1 MSKRFRMTALFT
13 LFSKDVTNTA
23 LSYSPV
29 DDLHSRNHRPARE
42 GKFIFIQ
49 YMMVL
54 LLLGS
59 GSGGAAS
66 TVYGAAVGD
75 TGQQQAYEHMVFLG
89 DSLTAGYEPEVNAD
103 AYDGFTTR
111 LAEQELFRGRSQ
123 AINDGILGLT
133 SEGLKNYM
141 DAITAGRSIST
152 ANIQTGLPGS
162 SRTLDGAQ
170 TARDIRNA
178 DLITITIGGNDFLN
192 ALGSLT
198 ALPQDLSSID
208 LTPITQGYRSHI
220 TSIVD
225 QLTTLN
231 PKAVIVIADQY
242 QPVPMLAGAGLYR
255 DLNKAAA
262 SFSQIVEETVDHYKQ
277 QGLDV
282 RVAHVAT
289 AFQGQELA
297 MTHIAEGDI
306 HPNAAGYESMAA
318 AFSKAIWGEQSYIT
332 PPASGT
338 GTAGPVI
345 YTNGRQLK
353 TADQPVVRSGRT
365 YVALRDVTAAL
376 GARVSWSAAN
386 RSAVISSGTQQITIP
401 LNSKMI
407 MVKGK
412 RVSTDTAAFMKG
424 SGSNSKVYVP
434 LSLLADTLGYDV
446 HYVNR
451 WKAVF
456 IRN

>member
-1 MSKRFRMTALFT
+1 
-13 LFSKDVTNTA
+13 
-23 LSYSPV
+23 
-29 DDLHSRNHRPARE
+29 
-42 GKFIFIQ
+42 
-49 YMMVL
+49 MMIL

-66 TVYGAAVGD
+66 TVYGAAAGD
-75 TGQQQAYEHMVFLG
+75 TGHQQAYEHMVFLG
-89 DSLTAGYEPEVNAD
+89 DSLTAGYEPDVEYSE
-103 AYDGFTTR
+103 YDGFTTR

-123 AINDGILGLT
+123 AVNNGILGLT
-133 SEGLKNYM
+133 SEGLNNYM
-141 DAITAGRSIST
+141 NAITAGRSIST

-170 TARDIRNA
+170 TARDIRSA

-208 LTPITQGYRSHI
+208 LTPITQGYRTHI

-262 SFSQIVEETVDHYKQ
+262 SFSQIVEETADHYKQ
-277 QGLDV
+277 QGIDV
-282 RVAHVAT
+282 RVAHVAA

-297 MTHIAEGDI
+297 MTHISEGDI
-306 HPNAAGYESMAA
+306 HPNAAGYESMAV
-318 AFSKAIWGEQSYIT
+318 AFSKAIWGDRGYMT
-332 PPASGT
+332 PATSGT
-338 GTAGPVI
+338 GESVI
-345 YTNGRQLK
+345 YTNGSQLK
-353 TADQPVVRSGRT
+353 TADQPIVRNGRT
-365 YVALRDVTAAL
+365 YVVLRDVTAAL
-376 GARVSWSAAN
+376 GAQVSWSASN
-386 RSAVISSGTQQITIP
+386 RSAVISSEDKQITIP
-401 LNSKMI
+401 LNSKKI
-407 MVKGK
+407 QINSKQ
-412 RVSTDTAAFMKG
+412 VSTDAAAFMNGTG
-424 SGSNSKVYVP
+424 SKSKVYVP
-434 LSLLADTLGYDV
+434 LSLLADSLGYEV